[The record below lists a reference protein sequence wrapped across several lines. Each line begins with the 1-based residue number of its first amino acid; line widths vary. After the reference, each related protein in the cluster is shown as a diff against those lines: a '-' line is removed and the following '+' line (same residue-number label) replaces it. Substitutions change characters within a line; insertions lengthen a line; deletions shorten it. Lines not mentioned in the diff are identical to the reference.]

1 MQRTDEER
9 VRAARA
15 VLKDPFGAVPG
26 LTDRE
31 REAALLASRGQRA
44 RQIVK
49 RMGLSRQMVQRHLQT
64 AAEKIGVQLEGA
76 PMRPENL
83 GTAAWQAMREALE

>member
-1 MQRTDEER
+1 VRTDEER

-15 VLKDPFGAVPG
+15 VLRDPFGAVPG

-31 REAALLASRGQRA
+31 REAALLASRGLPR
-44 RQIVK
+44 RGIMK
-49 RMGLSRQMVQRHLQT
+49 RMGLARQRVYQLLGS

-76 PMRPENL
+76 PMNWEQL